1 MATLRVYRGDQ
12 FVAPFELG
20 EGRTRIG
27 RGTDNHLVLEDHDKQ
42 VSRIHA
48 EIWHER
54 GRYVIADLNSQNGVW
69 IGERQIKAE
78 EPLPEN
84 VWVTI
89 GPYRLMLMPE
99 EDPAA
104 TSADE
109 FGGADVTGRREAY
122 IEPTQL
128 LEPAETIPP
137 ASQQSHPPKPA
148 IQQSQVAQPGRTQ
161 TGKSPVPVPA
171 AKPRSNAIPII
182 AAVAVILVLTAVA
195 VMMMRKSP
203 AGTATQTAA
212 NTTTAPPT
220 TTSVPGPAGPT
231 AEETFQEHYTKAQAF
246 IQQANKTSA
255 REENVQALAA
265 LPDDPRG
272 LEQRTA
278 IDAMP
283 EPGAAPTS
291 PAANGTAPVSTAP
304 SKPVAPPAPET
315 LRVSARQGETEKER
329 VTREKTART
338 QLEEG
343 RKALE
348 SRQFDQAIAAL
359 QSAIAASGRS
369 DYGVQPNEAGTLLRQ
384 ARNGKAAA
392 EATQRHANAQKLV
405 EEAKGLA
412 SSDVA
417 AALGKLREARGLDS
431 EIEGA
436 AELANSLGEQA
447 RTQGE
452 TAFSAARNYD
462 RANRNEQ
469 AIKEYE
475 RAVRLLDAVPGGHKD
490 LALAKQRL
498 SELRGGK

>member
-69 IGERQIKAE
+69 IGERQIKIE

-99 EDPAA
+99 EKAA
-104 TSADE
+104 TAAADE

-137 ASQQSHPPKPA
+137 PSQQSQPPTPA
-148 IQQSQVAQPGRTQ
+148 VHQSQVAPPGRTQ
-161 TGKSPVPVPA
+161 TGKSPVPSTKA
-171 AKPRSNAIPII
+171 RSNTIPII
-182 AAVAVILVLTAVA
+182 AAVAVVLVLAVVA
-195 VMMMRKSP
+195 VVMMRKSP
-203 AGTATQTAA
+203 ADTGTEIAA
-212 NTTTAPPT
+212 NPTTAPPT
-220 TTSVPGPAGPT
+220 TTSTPASTAPT
-231 AEETFQEHYTKAQAF
+231 PEEVFQDHYAKAQTF
-246 IQQANKTSA
+246 IEQANKASA
-255 REENVQALAA
+255 REENTLALAA
-265 LPDDPRG
+265 LPNDARG
-272 LEQRTA
+272 VAQRTA
-278 IDAMP
+278 IDGMP
-283 EPGAAPTS
+283 EPGATTPSPSTNGTS
-291 PAANGTAPVSTAP
+291 PASASP
-304 SKPVAPPAPET
+304 KPVAPPLAET
-315 LRVSARQGETEKER
+315 LKVSLRPGETEKDR
-329 VTREKTART
+329 AAREKTARG

-359 QSAIAASGRS
+359 QSAISTSGRS
-369 DYGVQPNEAGTLLRQ
+369 DYGVQANEAGTMLRQ
-384 ARNGKAAA
+384 ARNSKAAA

-405 EEAKGLA
+405 EEAKNLA

-417 AALGKLREARGLDS
+417 AALQKLREARALD

-436 AELANSLGEQA
+436 AELTTSLGEQA
-447 RTQGE
+447 RAQGE
-452 TAFSAARNYD
+452 SALSLAKNLE
-462 RANRNEQ
+462 NRPNRLQ
-469 AIKEYE
+469 DAIREYE
-475 RAVRLLDAVPGGHKD
+475 RAVRLLDAVPGGHRD
-490 LALAKQRL
+490 LNLARQRL
-498 SELRGGK
+498 ADLKGGK

>member
-99 EDPAA
+99 EKAA
-104 TSADE
+104 AAPVDE
-109 FGGADVTGRREAY
+109 FRGADVTGQREAY

-137 ASQQSHPPKPA
+137 PSQQSHPPAPA
-148 IQQSQVAQPGRTQ
+148 VQQAAQPGRTQ
-161 TGKSPVPVPA
+161 TGKSPVPA
-171 AKPRSNAIPII
+171 TKARSNTIPII
-182 AAVAVILVLTAVA
+182 AAVAAILVLAVVA
-195 VMMMRKSP
+195 VVMMRKSP
-203 AGTATQTAA
+203 TSTAPETAA
-212 NTTTAPPT
+212 NTTTVPQT
-220 TTSVPGPAGPT
+220 TTSIPAPAGPT
-231 AEETFQEHYTKAQAF
+231 AEETFQDHYAKAQAF

-255 REENVQALAA
+255 REENVLALAA

-272 LEQRTA
+272 VEQRTA

-283 EPGAAPTS
+283 EPGATTTS
-291 PAANGTAPVSTAP
+291 PGANGTAPPGTTSPKPPP
-304 SKPVAPPAPET
+304 SVPEW

-329 VTREKTART
+329 ATREKTART
-338 QLEEG
+338 QLEDG

-348 SRQFDQAIAAL
+348 GRQFDQAIAAL
-359 QSAIAASGRS
+359 QSAIATSGRS
-369 DYGVQPNEAGTLLRQ
+369 DYGVQANEAGTMLRQ

-405 EEAKGLA
+405 EEARGLA

-417 AALGKLREARGLDS
+417 AALGKLREARSLDS

-452 TAFSAARNYD
+452 AALTSARNLD
-462 RANRNEQ
+462 SRSRTDP

-475 RAVRLLDAVPGGHKD
+475 RAVRLLEAVPGGHKD
-490 LALAKQRL
+490 LNSARQRL
-498 SELRGGK
+498 ADLKAGK

>member
-54 GRYVIADLNSQNGVW
+54 GRYVISDLNSQNGVW
-69 IGERQIKAE
+69 IGERQIRTE

-137 ASQQSHPPKPA
+137 PSQQSQPPMPA
-148 IQQSQVAQPGRTQ
+148 VHQSQVAPPGRTQ
-161 TGKSPVPVPA
+161 TGKTSVPA
-171 AKPRSNAIPII
+171 TTARSNTIPII
-182 AAVAVILVLTAVA
+182 AAVAAIVVLAVVA
-195 VMMMRKSP
+195 VVMMRKSP
-203 AGTATQTAA
+203 TGTGTETAA

-220 TTSVPGPAGPT
+220 TTSIPAPTGPT
-231 AEETFQEHYTKAQAF
+231 AEETFQDHYAKAQAF

-255 REENVQALAA
+255 REENVLALAA

-272 LEQRTA
+272 VAQRTT
-278 IDAMP
+278 IDGMP
-283 EPGAAPTS
+283 EPGATTTPS
-291 PAANGTAPVSTAP
+291 GPNGTAPASTASP
-304 SKPVAPPAPET
+304 KPLAPPLAET
-315 LRVSARQGETEKER
+315 LKVSLRPGETEKDR
-329 VTREKTART
+329 ATREKQART
-338 QLEEG
+338 QLDDG
-343 RKALE
+343 RRALE
-348 SRQFDQAIAAL
+348 NRQFDAAITAL
-359 QSAIAASGRS
+359 QGALTTSGRN
-369 DYGVQPNEAGTLLRQ
+369 DYGNQAGEANALLQ
-384 ARNGKAAA
+384 KARNGKAAT
-392 EATQRHANAQKLV
+392 EANIRRANAQKLV

-417 AALGKLREARGLDS
+417 AALQKLREAKALDD
-431 EIEGA
+431 IEGA
-436 AELANSLGEQA
+436 AELMNTLGEQA
-447 RTQGE
+447 RQQGE
-452 TAFSAARNYD
+452 SALSLAKNLE
-462 RANRNEQ
+462 NRPNRLQ
-469 AIKEYE
+469 DAIKEYE

-490 LALAKQRL
+490 LNLARQHLADLK
-498 SELRGGK
+498 GGK

>member
-48 EIWHER
+48 ESRHER
-54 GRYVIADLNSQNGVW
+54 GRYVISDLNSQNGVW
-69 IGERQIKAE
+69 IGERQIKTE

-89 GPYRLMLMPE
+89 GPYRLMLMPD
-99 EDPAA
+99 EDPAV

-137 ASQQSHPPKPA
+137 PSQQSRPPMPA
-148 IQQSQVAQPGRTQ
+148 VHQSQVAQPGGTQ
-161 TGKSPVPVPA
+161 TGKTSVPA
-171 AKPRSNAIPII
+171 TTARSNTIPII
-182 AAVAVILVLTAVA
+182 AAVAVIVVLAVVA
-195 VMMMRKSP
+195 VIMMRKSSNET
-203 AGTATQTAA
+203 GTETAA

-220 TTSVPGPAGPT
+220 TTSIPAPTGPT
-231 AEETFQEHYTKAQAF
+231 AEETFQDHYAKAQAF

-255 REENVQALAA
+255 REENVLALAA

-272 LEQRTA
+272 VEQRTA

-283 EPGAAPTS
+283 EPGATTTS
-291 PAANGTAPVSTAP
+291 PGANGTAPLNAASP
-304 SKPVAPPAPET
+304 KPVAPPLAET
-315 LRVSARQGETEKER
+315 LKVSLRPGETEKER
-329 VTREKTART
+329 ATREKTART
-338 QLEEG
+338 QLEDG

-348 SRQFDQAIAAL
+348 NRQFDQAISAL
-359 QSAIAASGRS
+359 QSAISTSGRS
-369 DYGVQPNEAGTLLRQ
+369 DYGAQANEASTMLRQ
-384 ARNGKAAA
+384 ARNSKAAA

-412 SSDVA
+412 SSDVP
-417 AALGKLREARGLDS
+417 AALQKLREAKALD

-436 AELANSLGEQA
+436 AELTTSLGEQA
-447 RTQGE
+447 RAQGE
-452 TAFSAARNYD
+452 NALSLAKNLE
-462 RANRNEQ
+462 NRPNRLQ
-469 AIKEYE
+469 DAIREYE
-475 RAVRLLDAVPGGHKD
+475 RAVRLLEAVPGGHRD
-490 LALAKQRL
+490 INLARQRL
-498 SELRGGK
+498 ADLKGGK